1 MVKVKIMPASR
12 TAGYTAYMERDDK
25 HAILLTAEG
34 QMLDKDAFIDRSR
47 RDPHVFAII
56 VSPAGAKSM
65 NLERYTQR
73 FIEQLED
80 DLGTKLDY
88 TFAIH
93 RDTPH
98 PHAHLLILG
107 HDEHGRDLYISRPYI
122 SHSMRHRAMEIA
134 GRQRGLTVTPAH
146 EHAQETLLEHFASRH
161 VQEDDAAQAKRP
173 QPRTLTP
180 EDTQRRLQETLEQW
194 RQAHARAIEGRQPPG
209 HDHGMEV

>member
-1 MVKVKIMPASR
+1 VAR
-12 TAGYTAYMERDDK
+12 F
-25 HAILLTAEG
+25 
-34 QMLDKDAFIDRSR
+34 AFIDRSR

-73 FIEQLED
+73 FMEQLED

-93 RDTPH
+93 RETPH
-98 PHAHLLILG
+98 PHAHIVILG
-107 HDEHGRDLYISRPYI
+107 HDEQGRDLYISRQYI

-146 EHAQETLLEHFASRH
+146 EQAQEKLLEQFASRH
-161 VQEDDAAQAKRP
+161 VQEDDDAQAKMP
-173 QPRTLTP
+173 QHRTLTL
-180 EDTQRRLQETLEQW
+180 EDTQRRRQETLEQW
-194 RQAHARAIEGRQPPG
+194 RPAHARGHRGTTTTRPRPRDGGLDNAPRQRPHILTGEHP
-209 HDHGMEV
+209 DRAP